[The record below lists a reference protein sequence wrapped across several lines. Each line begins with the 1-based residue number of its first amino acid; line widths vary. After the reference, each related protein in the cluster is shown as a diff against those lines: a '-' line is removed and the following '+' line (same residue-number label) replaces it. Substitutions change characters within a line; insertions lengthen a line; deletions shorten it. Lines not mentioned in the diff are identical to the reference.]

1 MKSLTYIL
9 VKPER
14 KKNPSWYIG
23 LKSTSFL
30 AVFRYN
36 TDNSHSGLIYLAHA
50 HSHFE
55 RVVWRVV
62 AIARVL
68 TGGCGRVSFL
78 YTQTTTLP
86 SRRNNRFSLTK
97 HTNHSRCHRGFFFKT
112 LSYLFIDFDY
122 KITIIRFRGKE
133 ANDNELPIKIF
144 ALQAGGMIHAFKSIK
159 WVIYMYICTI
169 GTLSWI
175 DWIFCIYWLLI

>member
-9 VKPER
+9 VKLER
-14 KKNPSWYIG
+14 EKNPSSYIG

-30 AVFRYN
+30 AVFRYH

-97 HTNHSRCHRGFFFKT
+97 QKSFTMPSGFFFFKT

-122 KITIIRFRGKE
+122 KVTIIRFRGKE
-133 ANDNELPIKIF
+133 ANDNELPIKFF
-144 ALQAGGMIHAFKSIK
+144 ALRAGGMIHAFKSIK
-159 WVIYMYICTI
+159 
-169 GTLSWI
+169 
-175 DWIFCIYWLLI
+175 

>member
-14 KKNPSWYIG
+14 KKKPKLIHRSEIDIFPGSVPVSYRQQPLRPHLSGACALPLWASCLACGSNCSCPDRG
-23 LKSTSFL
+23 LWACFL
-30 AVFRYN
+30 PVY
-36 TDNSHSGLIYLAHA
+36 TDNNLAFPKKQQVLIN
-50 HSHFE
+50 
-55 RVVWRVV
+55 
-62 AIARVL
+62 
-68 TGGCGRVSFL
+68 
-78 YTQTTTLP
+78 QTKIIHDAVG
-86 SRRNNRFSLTK
+86 F
-97 HTNHSRCHRGFFFKT
+97 FFFKT

-122 KITIIRFRGKE
+122 KVTIIRFRGKE
-133 ANDNELPIKIF
+133 ANDNELPIKFF
-144 ALQAGGMIHAFKSIK
+144 ALRAGGMIHAFKSIK

>member
-14 KKNPSWYIG
+14 KKNPSWNIG

-30 AVFRYN
+30 AVFRYH

-62 AIARVL
+62 ACPDRGLWACFLPVYTDNNLAFPKKQQVL
-68 TGGCGRVSFL
+68 INQTHKSF
-78 YTQTTTLP
+78 TMP
-86 SRRNNRFSLTK
+86 SV
-97 HTNHSRCHRGFFFKT
+97 FFFKT

-122 KITIIRFRGKE
+122 KIRIIRFRGKE

-175 DWIFCIYWLLI
+175 DRIFCIYWLLI

>member
-1 MKSLTYIL
+1 MPL
-9 VKPER
+9 
-14 KKNPSWYIG
+14 
-23 LKSTSFL
+23 
-30 AVFRYN
+30 
-36 TDNSHSGLIYLAHA
+36 
-50 HSHFE
+50 
-55 RVVWRVV
+55 
-62 AIARVL
+62 
-68 TGGCGRVSFL
+68 
-78 YTQTTTLP
+78 
-86 SRRNNRFSLTK
+86 
-97 HTNHSRCHRGFFFKT
+97 GFFFKT

>member
-14 KKNPSWYIG
+14 KKNPSWNIG

-30 AVFRYN
+30 AVFRYH

-97 HTNHSRCHRGFFFKT
+97 QKSFTMPSGFFFFKT

-122 KITIIRFRGKE
+122 KVTIIRFRGKE
-133 ANDNELPIKIF
+133 ANDNELPIKFF
-144 ALQAGGMIHAFKSIK
+144 ALRAGGMIHAFKSIK

-175 DWIFCIYWLLI
+175 DWIICVYWLLI